1 MSETNSTNPTGAAA
15 QTATGTAAATAAAT
29 TAAVAANPTA
39 AAPASAA
46 NDNAQR
52 TFTQAEVNQI
62 IADRLARERRANPT
76 AELDNLRAEVEQLKT
91 AAAVRDIRDKVAGEK
106 SVPVKLLTGS
116 TEAECTAQAD
126 AILAFAAQQ
135 QGKPYPAVPDGGEVG
150 KNGSGGTTR
159 DQFAE
164 WFAANIKVI

>member
-1 MSETNSTNPTGAAA
+1 MNENNSTNPTGATV
-15 QTATGTAAATAAAT
+15 QAAAGTNAATSAAT

-39 AAPASAA
+39 AAPVSAA
-46 NDNAQR
+46 NDSPQR

-62 IADRLARERRANPT
+62 VADRLARERRANPT
-76 AELDNLRAEVEQLKT
+76 AELDTLRAEVEQLKT

-135 QGKPYPAVPDGGEVG
+135 QGKPYPAVQDGGEVG

-159 DQFAE
+159 DQFAQ
-164 WFAANIKVI
+164 WFAANIK

>member
-1 MSETNSTNPTGAAA
+1 MSENTSANPTGNAA
-15 QTATGTAAATAAAT
+15 QTAAGTNAATVAAT

-46 NDNAQR
+46 NDNPQR

-62 IADRLARERRANPT
+62 IADRLARERRANPP
-76 AELDNLRAEVEQLKT
+76 AELDSLRAEVEQLKT

-116 TEAECTAQAD
+116 TEAECSAQAD

-135 QGKPYPAVPDGGEVG
+135 QGKPYPTVQDGGEVG

-159 DQFAE
+159 DQFAQ
-164 WFAANIKVI
+164 WFAANIK

>member
-1 MSETNSTNPTGAAA
+1 MSETNSTNPTGNAA
-15 QTATGTAAATAAAT
+15 QTAAGTNAATV
-29 TAAVAANPTA
+29 AAVAAAANPTA

-76 AELDNLRAEVEQLKT
+76 AELDSLRAEVEQLKT

-106 SVPVKLLTGS
+106 SVPAKLLTGS

-135 QGKPYPAVPDGGEVG
+135 QGKPYPAVQDGGEVG

-164 WFAANIKVI
+164 WFAANIK